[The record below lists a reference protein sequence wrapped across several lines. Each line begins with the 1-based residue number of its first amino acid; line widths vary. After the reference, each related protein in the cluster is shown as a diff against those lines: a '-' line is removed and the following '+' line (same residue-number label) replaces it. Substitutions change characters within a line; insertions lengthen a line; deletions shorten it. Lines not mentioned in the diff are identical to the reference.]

1 MTARNCG
8 VIAPGNHWI
17 LDSLRGAPP
26 PGEAMVAAAPGNKRK
41 SCRDTPPGVSAI
53 QGGGYPD
60 TPGGVSL
67 REGFDVLGFCAML
80 YCRKMQKSAADQ
92 AADHCKKERKNE
104 KEVF

>member
-1 MTARNCG
+1 
-8 VIAPGNHWI
+8 
-17 LDSLRGAPP
+17 
-26 PGEAMVAAAPGNKRK
+26 MVAAAPGNKRK

-67 REGFDVLGFCAML
+67 REGFDVFFFLWPLVRRG

>member
-1 MTARNCG
+1 MG
-8 VIAPGNHWI
+8 
-17 LDSLRGAPP
+17 
-26 PGEAMVAAAPGNKRK
+26 AAAPGNKRK

-53 QGGGYPD
+53 QGGAYPD

-67 REGFDVLGFCAML
+67 REGFDVLGFGAMR